1 MGFSLANAFD
11 LGRVQ
16 RIDLASAL
24 MLALLAHP
32 PRQRQFVGEEG
43 LKRLLAPDLAADV
56 ADDPAEIG
64 ADRPERPVG
73 ALELLGVGVALM
85 LDQRIFADALVGLAQ
100 REAVLLGQPDQPLAR
115 PMHQLGVGRER
126 HRLGLNG
133 GVDNDLGEIGRFGR
147 AAAGGDVQALLD
159 QGDEHLL
166 AHARWRQRVID
177 ERSNTSACRN
187 NSSPQNG

>member
-56 ADDPAEIG
+56 ADDSAEIG

-73 ALELLGVGVALM
+73 ALELLDVGVALVS
-85 LDQRIFADALVGLAQ
+85 DQRM
-100 REAVLLGQPDQPLAR
+100 LAR
-115 PMHQLGVGRER
+115 RPSVLTDCPGQRGCVPFSGSG
-126 HRLGLNG
+126 HR
-133 GVDNDLGEIGRFGR
+133 R
-147 AAAGGDVQALLD
+147 
-159 QGDEHLL
+159 
-166 AHARWRQRVID
+166 
-177 ERSNTSACRN
+177 
-187 NSSPQNG
+187 P